1 VPLASEEVAAMTRAR
16 FIVNKL
22 MAGWL
27 ILFAILALL
36 EPRPFTVLSPWVN
49 YMLGGVI
56 FIMMLTAGAGALG
69 RVFSRPKALIAGF
82 VIKWATVP
90 LAAYIAANLV
100 YSHNPQLAAGTIV
113 DGSTPAGVS
122 SNLFAYIGHGAV
134 ELAVS
139 LTFIHTLLAPV
150 LTPAFTQAMASKF
163 VHVSFWSLFSQM
175 LEIVVLPV
183 VVGLAV
189 RYGVKPERMK
199 KAEPV
204 FPVISALL
212 LYAVVLGL
220 FSKAAPAVR
229 AHLGLMPVVI
239 GTTTVLIIVNLLVA
253 YVLAR
258 VARLDDATS
267 RTIMF
272 DTGIYNSGLGSVIA
286 AANFGP
292 FAALPALLNTIM
304 NLIIGALVSSWLQ
317 NRPASVP
324 PDMAGAAAPVA
335 STGAGA
341 GAAGRPERS

>member
-1 VPLASEEVAAMTRAR
+1 MTLAR
-16 FIVNKL
+16 FVINKL

-27 ILFAILALL
+27 ILLAVIALL
-36 EPRPFTVLSPWVN
+36 VPGPFTGLAPGVN

-56 FIMMLTAGAGALG
+56 FIMMLTAKATTLG
-69 RVFSRPKALIAGF
+69 RVFSRPKALILGF

-90 LAAYIAANLV
+90 LAAYIAANVV
-100 YSHNPQLAAGTIV
+100 YAHHPQLAAGTIV

-122 SNLFAYIGHGAV
+122 SNLFTYIGHGVV

-163 VHVSFWSLFSQM
+163 VHVSFWPLFRQM

-183 VVGLAV
+183 VAGLAV
-189 RYGVKPERMK
+189 RYGVRPERTK

-204 FPVISALL
+204 LPMVSALL
-212 LYAVVLGL
+212 LYAIVLAL

-229 AHLGLMPVVI
+229 DHLSLMPAII
-239 GTTTVLIIVNLLVA
+239 GTTTVLIIVNLIVA
-253 YVLAR
+253 YVI
-258 VARLDDATS
+258 ARLAKCDEATS

-272 DTGIYNSGLGSVIA
+272 DTGIYNSGLGAVIA

-304 NLIIGALVSSWLQ
+304 NLIIGALVSAWLQ
-317 NRPASVP
+317 HR
-324 PDMAGAAAPVA
+324 PVA
-335 STGAGA
+335 SRQEAPAPAAEVAGQS
-341 GAAGRPERS
+341 RV

>member
-1 VPLASEEVAAMTRAR
+1 MTLAR
-16 FIVNKL
+16 FVINKL

-27 ILFAILALL
+27 ILFAIIALL
-36 EPRPFTVLSPWVN
+36 VPGPFTALAPWVN
-49 YMLGGVI
+49 YILGGVI
-56 FIMMLTAGAGALG
+56 FIMMLTAKAKTLG
-69 RVFSRPKALIAGF
+69 HVFSRPKALIAGF

-113 DGSTPAGVS
+113 DGATPAGVS

-163 VHVSFWSLFSQM
+163 VHVSFWPLFKQM

-183 VVGLAV
+183 VAGLAV
-189 RYGVKPERMK
+189 RYGVRPERTR

-204 FPVISALL
+204 LPMISAIL

-229 AHLGLMPVVI
+229 AHLSLMPVII

-317 NRPASVP
+317 HRPAAP
-324 PDMAGAAAPVA
+324 RRAAPHPATEVV
-335 STGAGA
+335 
-341 GAAGRPERS
+341 GRSRA

>member
-1 VPLASEEVAAMTRAR
+1 MKLAQFV
-16 FIVNKL
+16 INKL

-27 ILFAILALL
+27 ILFAIIALL
-36 EPRPFTVLSPWVN
+36 VPGPFKVLAPGVN

-56 FIMMLTAGAGALG
+56 FIMMLTADAGAFG

-163 VHVSFWSLFSQM
+163 VHVSFWALFKQM

-183 VVGLAV
+183 AAGLAV
-189 RYGVKPERMK
+189 RYGVRPERTK

-204 FPVISALL
+204 LPMISALL
-212 LYAVVLGL
+212 LYAILLAL

-229 AHLGLMPVVI
+229 AHLGLMPVII
-239 GTTTVLIIVNLLVA
+239 GTTTVLIIVNLLAA
-253 YVLAR
+253 YALAR
-258 VARLDDATS
+258 AARLDDATS

-272 DTGIYNSGLGSVIA
+272 DTGIYNSGLGSVVA

-304 NLIIGALVSSWLQ
+304 NLIIGALASSWLQ
-317 NRPASVP
+317 HRPTASRRAVPRPAATV
-324 PDMAGAAAPVA
+324 AGP
-335 STGAGA
+335 
-341 GAAGRPERS
+341 AAGTPYERS

>member
-1 VPLASEEVAAMTRAR
+1 MALAR
-16 FIVNKL
+16 FVVNKL

-27 ILFAILALL
+27 ILFAIIALL
-36 EPRPFTVLSPWVN
+36 APGPFTVLSPWVN
-49 YMLGGVI
+49 YILGGVI
-56 FIMMLTAGAGALG
+56 FIAMLTAEAKTLG

-90 LAAYIAANLV
+90 LAAYAAASLV
-100 YSHNPQLAAGTIV
+100 YSRNPQLAAGTIV
-113 DGSTPAGVS
+113 DGATPAGVS

-163 VHVSFWSLFSQM
+163 VHVSFWALFRQM
-175 LEIVVLPV
+175 LEIVILPV
-183 VVGLAV
+183 VAGLAV
-189 RYGVKPERMK
+189 RYGVRPGRIK

-204 FPVISALL
+204 LPMLSAVL

-229 AHLGLMPVVI
+229 AHLSLMPVII
-239 GTTTVLIIVNLLVA
+239 GTTTVLIVVNLLVA
-253 YVLAR
+253 YLLAR
-258 VARLDDATS
+258 AARLDDATS

-272 DTGIYNSGLGSVIA
+272 DTGIYNSGLGSVVA

-292 FAALPALLNTIM
+292 FAALPALMNTIM
-304 NLIIGALVSSWLQ
+304 NLIIGALASSWLQ
-317 NRPASVP
+317 HHPTASPQSQPRPA
-324 PDMAGAAAPVA
+324 AGEP
-335 STGAGA
+335 AGSA
-341 GAAGRPERS
+341 YERS

>member
-1 VPLASEEVAAMTRAR
+1 MELAR

-27 ILFAILALL
+27 ILFAIIALL
-36 EPRPFTVLSPWVN
+36 APGPFTVLTPYVN
-49 YMLGGVI
+49 YILGGVI
-56 FIMMLTAGAGALG
+56 FIAMLTAEASTLG

-139 LTFIHTLLAPV
+139 LTFIHTLLAPL
-150 LTPAFTQAMASKF
+150 LTPAFTQALASKF
-163 VHVSFWSLFSQM
+163 VHVSFWSLFKQM

-183 VVGLAV
+183 VLGLAV
-189 RYGVKPERMK
+189 RYGIKPERTR

-204 FPVISALL
+204 LPMISAIL
-212 LYAVVLGL
+212 LYLVVLGL

-229 AHLGLMPVVI
+229 AHLGLMPVII
-239 GTTTVLIIVNLLVA
+239 GTTTVLIVVNLLVA
-253 YVLAR
+253 YLLAR
-258 VARLDDATS
+258 LAKLDDATA

-272 DTGIYNSGLGSVIA
+272 DTGVYNSGLGSVIA

-292 FAALPALLNTIM
+292 FAALPALMNTIM
-304 NLIIGALVSSWLQ
+304 NLIIGALASSWLQ
-317 NRPASVP
+317 HHPTAASEPAPESALQP
-324 PDMAGAAAPVA
+324 
-335 STGAGA
+335 
-341 GAAGRPERS
+341 AAGQSAGPGYERS